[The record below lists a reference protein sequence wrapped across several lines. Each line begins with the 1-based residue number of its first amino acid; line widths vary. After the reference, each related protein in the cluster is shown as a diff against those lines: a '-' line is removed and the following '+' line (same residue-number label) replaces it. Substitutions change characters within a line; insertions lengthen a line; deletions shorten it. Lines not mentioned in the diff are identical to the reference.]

1 VLEPTQAVV
10 ALVVEFHAMLVD
22 FKSFSYWGV
31 LPPLLLWMMTM
42 QGRSHEHAVAQIFY
56 EEFLVMHAHYR
67 SCIVITPNN
76 SYPAWLNSSNDCYCL
91 FFPGPL
97 VYNLPLVGRDYR
109 YAFDSSFHFSGMEAS
124 GSTITQVTALDF
136 WAPDIWTLKVMSEDK
151 TQWTGYLAQA
161 HIKFWKAF
169 QGTWKRDM
177 LHAVQGWKL
186 RLL

>member
-1 VLEPTQAVV
+1 
-10 ALVVEFHAMLVD
+10 
-22 FKSFSYWGV
+22 
-31 LPPLLLWMMTM
+31 
-42 QGRSHEHAVAQIFY
+42 
-56 EEFLVMHAHYR
+56 
-67 SCIVITPNN
+67 
-76 SYPAWLNSSNDCYCL
+76 
-91 FFPGPL
+91 
-97 VYNLPLVGRDYR
+97 
-109 YAFDSSFHFSGMEAS
+109 MEAS
-124 GSTITQVTALDF
+124 GSTITQVTALNF